1 MSQQEENII
10 TDVVTDTVNNVVS
23 ESIGNIQI
31 QDGIVDT
38 KAVAQVVNELQSQIF
53 NTCLEQL
60 TSKGKE
66 LGLELEP
73 NSIMTYVKLC
83 MEIVEK
89 TDVKG
94 KEQKTLVVQLITKLV
109 KDAPISDEREKL
121 CLDVLSS
128 GIVGDT
134 IDLIV
139 MASRGQLDL
148 NSVSQTAVKRLPN
161 LIALFTKCCKSKKK

>member
-1 MSQQEENII
+1 MAAKTKINDHG
-10 TDVVTDTVNNVVS
+10 DVVFTEQDAIDLLYTNPEFDVS
-23 ESIGNIQI
+23 KLFFEDITQY
-31 QDGIVDT
+31 
-38 KAVAQVVNELQSQIF
+38 QSA
-53 NTCLEQL
+53 L
-60 TSKGKE
+60 KE

-73 NSIMTYVKLC
+73 NSIMSYVKLC

-94 KEQKTLVVQLITKLV
+94 KEQKTLVIQLITKLV

-148 NSVSQTAVKRLPN
+148 NSVSQTAIKRAPA
-161 LIALFTKCCKSKKK
+161 LISLFTKCCKSKKK